1 MSRGAM
7 TSVCVFC
14 GSSPGADPAYLEAAQ
29 ATGEAIAARG
39 LTLVYG
45 GAKVG
50 LMGAVADAALEA
62 GGQVIGILPKAL
74 MIKEIGHP
82 GLSRLEVVA
91 SMHERK
97 ARMAEL
103 ADGFIALPG
112 GAGTLE
118 EIFEVWTWGQLG
130 FHAKPTGFLNVSGY
144 YDKLA
149 GFLDHTVEQAFVKPV
164 HRDMLIF
171 RDEPQALLDALA
183 AYDAPASSKWLER
196 FEL

>member
-1 MSRGAM
+1 MR
-7 TSVCVFC
+7 SVCVFC
-14 GSSPGADPAYLEAAQ
+14 GSSPGGNPAYLAA
-29 ATGEAIAARG
+29 ARAIGTEIAGRG

-50 LMGAVADAALEA
+50 LMGAVADAALAA
-62 GGQVIGILPKAL
+62 GGEVTGVLPKAL

-82 GLSRLEVVA
+82 GLSRLEVVE

-103 ADGFIALPG
+103 SDGFVALPG

-118 EIFEVWTWGQLG
+118 EIFEIWTWGQLG
-130 FHAKPTGFLNVSGY
+130 FHGKPAGFLNVAGY

-149 GFLDHTVEQAFVKPV
+149 GFLDHTVGEAFVKPV

-171 RDEPQALLDALA
+171 RDDPTALLDALA
-183 AYDAPASSKWLER
+183 AYAPPKAEKWLER

>member
-1 MSRGAM
+1 MRA
-7 TSVCVFC
+7 VCVFC
-14 GSSPGADPAYLEAAQ
+14 GSSPGGDAAYMAA
-29 ATGEAIAARG
+29 ARAMGAAVAERG

-50 LMGAVADAALEA
+50 LMGAVADAALAA
-62 GGQVIGILPKAL
+62 GGEVIGVLPQAL

-82 GLSRLEVVA
+82 GLSQLEVVG

-103 ADGFIALPG
+103 SDGFVALPG

-118 EIFEVWTWGQLG
+118 EIFEIWTWGQLG
-130 FHAKPTGFLNVSGY
+130 FHGKPAGFLNVAGY

-149 GFLDHTVEQAFVKPV
+149 DFLDHTVAEAFVKPV

-171 RDEPQALLDALA
+171 REEPGALLDALA
-183 AYDAPASSKWLER
+183 GYDAPVQSKWLER

>member
-1 MSRGAM
+1 MK
-7 TSVCVFC
+7 SVCVFC
-14 GSSPGADPAYLEAAQ
+14 GSSPGGDPAYLDAART
-29 ATGEAIAARG
+29 TGAAIAERG

-50 LMGAVADAALEA
+50 LMGAVADAALAASGE
-62 GGQVIGILPKAL
+62 VIGVLPKAL
-74 MIKEIGHP
+74 MIKEIGHT

-103 ADGFIALPG
+103 SDGFIALPG

-118 EIFEVWTWGQLG
+118 EIFEIWTWGQLG
-130 FHAKPTGFLNVSGY
+130 FHGKPAGFLNVAGY

-149 GFLDHTVEQAFVKPV
+149 GFLDHTVSEAFVKPV

-171 RDEPQALLDALA
+171 RDDPAALLDALA
-183 AYDAPASSKWLER
+183 AYDAPATGKWLER

>member
-1 MSRGAM
+1 MKA
-7 TSVCVFC
+7 VCVFC
-14 GSSPGADPAYLEAAQ
+14 GSSPGGDPAYLEAART
-29 ATGEAIAARG
+29 TGAAIARRG
-39 LTLVYG
+39 LTLIYG

-50 LMGAVADAALEA
+50 LMGAVADAALAA
-62 GGQVIGILPKAL
+62 GGQVVGVLPKAL

-103 ADGFIALPG
+103 SDGFIALPG

-118 EIFEVWTWGQLG
+118 EIFEIWTWGQLG
-130 FHAKPTGFLNVSGY
+130 FHDKPAGFLNVAGY

-149 GFLDHTVEQAFVKPV
+149 GFLDHTVGEAFVKPV

-171 RDEPQALLDALA
+171 HDQPEPLLDALG
-183 AYDAPASSKWLER
+183 AYDAPATSKWLER

>member
-1 MSRGAM
+1 MK
-7 TSVCVFC
+7 SVCVFC
-14 GSSPGADPAYLEAAQ
+14 GSSPGADPAYVAA
-29 ATGEAIAARG
+29 ARAVGAEIAGRG

-50 LMGAVADAALEA
+50 LMGAVADAAVGA
-62 GGQVIGILPKAL
+62 GGRVIGVLPVAL
-74 MIKEIGHP
+74 EKKEIAHF
-82 GLSRLEVVA
+82 GLAELEIVG

-103 ADGFIALPG
+103 SDGFVALPG

-118 EIFEVWTWGQLG
+118 EIFEIWTWGQLG
-130 FHAKPTGFLNVSGY
+130 FHAKPAGFLNVGGY

-149 GFLDHTVEQAFVKPV
+149 GFLDHTVDQAFVKPV
-164 HRDMLIF
+164 HRQMLTF
-171 RDEPQALLDALA
+171 HDDPAALLDAMA
-183 AYDAPASSKWLER
+183 AYQAPATEKWLER

>member
-1 MSRGAM
+1 MR
-7 TSVCVFC
+7 SVCVFC
-14 GSSPGADPAYLEAAQ
+14 GSSPGGDPAYLA
-29 ATGEAIAARG
+29 AARAIGREIAGRG
-39 LTLVYG
+39 LKLVYG

-50 LMGAVADAALEA
+50 LMGAVADAALA
-62 GGQVIGILPKAL
+62 GGGEVVGVLPKAL

-82 GLSRLEVVA
+82 GLSRLEVVN

-103 ADGFIALPG
+103 SDGFVALPG

-118 EIFEVWTWGQLG
+118 EIFEIWTWGQLG
-130 FHAKPTGFLNVSGY
+130 FHGKPAGFLNVAGY
-144 YDKLA
+144 YNKLA
-149 GFLDHTVEQAFVKPV
+149 GFLDHTVGEAFVKPV

-171 RDEPQALLDALA
+171 RDDPTALLDALE
-183 AYDAPASSKWLER
+183 AYKAPVTGKWLER

>member
-1 MSRGAM
+1 MKA
-7 TSVCVFC
+7 VCVFC
-14 GSSPGADPAYLEAAQ
+14 GSSPGGDPAYLEAAR
-29 ATGEAIAARG
+29 ATGAAIARRG
-39 LTLVYG
+39 LTLIYG

-50 LMGAVADAALEA
+50 LMGAVADAALAA
-62 GGQVIGILPKAL
+62 GGQVVGVLPKAL

-103 ADGFIALPG
+103 SDGFIALPG

-118 EIFEVWTWGQLG
+118 EIFEIWTWGQLG
-130 FHAKPTGFLNVSGY
+130 FHDKPAGFLNVAGY
-144 YDKLA
+144 
-149 GFLDHTVEQAFVKPV
+149 FLDHTVGEAFVKPA

-171 RDEPQALLDALA
+171 HDQPEPLLEALA
-183 AYDAPASSKWLER
+183 AYDAPATSKWLER